1 MRRLLSSAFDG
12 ALVGLGGGAQN
23 VSRQSVRNHSYACN
37 LVRKLFKILKI
48 YSNILRY
55 SDYNVRAILD
65 QKTAL
70 VLRDWRYLQFG
81 VGKKN
86 SIFKSSGGEPHSEY

>member
-1 MRRLLSSAFDG
+1 M
-12 ALVGLGGGAQN
+12 GLGGGAQN
-23 VSRQSVRNHSYACN
+23 VSRQSVQNRNYACN
-37 LVRKLFKILKI
+37 FVRKLFKILKN

-65 QKTAL
+65 QKTAS

-81 VGKKN
+81 VGEKK